1 MPKKKVKISG
11 RLLTWFMV
19 AGFIF
24 LFAPRN
30 LTNKFQFTFAHI
42 FRRPLS
48 VGRNL
53 ALLVQ
58 RPSSATNTVSR
69 SRYNQLRNQ
78 LCNITQ
84 WLHQERQK
92 VEELSGLRD
101 RSVWE
106 GVNFVLADVITASI
120 RGPHNELIINGGKND
135 GLAKGQ
141 FVLGDYSVI
150 GTISDVDLRTAQVKL
165 ITDLT
170 SRMAVKIAEL
180 EVGTIIRGNGNN
192 SAKVVLLS
200 RKHKIKIGDVVYAQK
215 KPGYLNVPMVVGTV
229 AQCKMDDENPLL
241 WDITVKPACEVN
253 RLTNVT
259 VVVTNRQERLKGT

>member
-11 RLLTWFMV
+11 RLFTWFVV
-19 AGFIF
+19 AGFVF

-30 LTNKFQFTFAHI
+30 LTNKLQLAFVHT

-58 RPSSATNTVSR
+58 RPSSAMSTVSR
-69 SRYNQLRNQ
+69 SRYNQLRNK
-78 LCNITQ
+78 LCNTTQ
-84 WLHQERQK
+84 WLHQERKK

-106 GVNFVLADVITASI
+106 GVNFVLADVITVSI

-150 GTISDVDLRTAQVKL
+150 GTISDVDLRMAQVKL
-165 ITDLT
+165 TTDLT

-180 EVGTIIRGNGNN
+180 EVGTMIRGNGNN
-192 SAKVVLLS
+192 SAKVELLP
-200 RKHKIKIGDVVYAQK
+200 RKHKIETGDVVYAQK
-215 KPGYLNVPMVVGTV
+215 KLGFLDVPMIVGTV
-229 AQCKMDDENPLL
+229 AQCKIDDENPLL

-253 RLTNVT
+253 RLTKVT
-259 VVVTNRQERLKGT
+259 VVVMNRQK